1 MKYFTVKEAA
11 EQLALPRRIVY
22 KLVSNG
28 KLHAEWISKK
38 EMRIAEENII
48 KFKEN
53 DISRTHYPI
62 SIASQKLNM
71 SSEKTRRLLK
81 LGTFPNS
88 IKVGKIYYISKKDI
102 LSFKNLLQKK
112 KSSYTV
118 EDISKVLNITISNVR
133 DLIKRDIFPNAFK
146 LPSDKRYY
154 IPKEDIESH
163 TYFYDNDSYLT
174 LEQASKELNLQSEII
189 QHYID
194 LNKFPNAFQDL
205 KNRWFIPKKEI
216 ENSTC
221 LCNDNNSYF
230 TTEQAS
236 KELNFHP
243 GTILNY
249 IKSDTFPN
257 AFQNS
262 NNIRLIPKEDIE
274 YLKARNTIPEN
285 YMSVEETATRIAKHP
300 AVVKKYIRDGT
311 FFQNRIILKRRAYIP
326 LTDIID
332 YEATLKIP
340 EGFITVQDACI
351 QFDKEDSSIL
361 SLIHNGEFPNAYFN
375 KFQKRYLIPE
385 KELADYINREATF
398 KDYISIKDCAHKL
411 SCTEKEV
418 LQMIKNGTLKF
429 TKKNFK
435 GETFISAK
443 DLLAFLSLTKA
454 NEELLTLEQASKE
467 LEMPNKT
474 LLTLIQNEELEFS
487 SFSDTNSYEL
497 NSNTKLLIP
506 KGTINSIKSRKKKNC
521 STIAIELYNRKI
533 KTLHYKKDLKNTIN
547 LYNEFVL
554 LKISQTRGQ
563 EESFTDKVRS
573 LFNNLNSIILNLRTE
588 IILLTD
594 EEIEEVLNTESIP
607 RTHKQ
612 NFIQFLNYC
621 CSKVQCTFK
630 NTYKI
635 EYNEKLKRD
644 KEIYDKQTFLA
655 FYTYANNIDLHIAMA
670 KRNKQYAQTWL
681 FVIMHMINGWR
692 KSTIVTELPNL
703 PLEEIEG
710 LNIYNL
716 EQLKDNGLSINQAQS
731 IVNYYY
737 VVCKKIHISKTGSL
751 GQFLC
756 NEDMII
762 PAATAL
768 LICELHR
775 RNYKKQ
781 DRLLGSLSK
790 YSNSHSRFHTF
801 FNKNKK
807 LPEFNSL
814 IMNRSLLTHFF
825 YTVTNYGKHSE
836 ISHELTK
843 NLRNHRN
850 INSITAYVQSTNCDG
865 TLDVVS
871 LNLFNRGTFGWLYN
885 FIIDLAMDKVTEIDL
900 LENRTSII
908 QVLKHDYSPS
918 QLEDISF
925 LLLKYQNERAPI
937 VDKLMQLP
945 KDQVIEIII
954 KILKGEK
961 PSKTKHVQCI
971 TYPQCSFPNFD
982 SCLNCPNAIFNVY
995 LLISIVEEL
1004 KNIHTSIKSTN
1015 FDTIRYRDTI
1025 RFILILDIINQAI
1038 SEFGKSYIETFI
1050 NFEVFENIIT
1060 EANKYFL
1067 FDCPNYH
1074 ISTK

>member
-11 EQLALPRRIVY
+11 EQLSLSRGIVY
-22 KLVSNG
+22 KLISNG
-28 KLHAEWISKK
+28 ALHAEWISKK
-38 EMRIAEENII
+38 EMRITEANIV
-48 KFKEN
+48 KFKGN

-71 SSEKTRRLLK
+71 SSDKTRRLLK

-88 IKVGKIYYISKKDI
+88 IKLGRIYYISNKDI
-102 LSFKNLLQKK
+102 ISFTNLLHKK
-112 KSSYTV
+112 EGSYTI
-118 EDISKVLNITISNVR
+118 EDISEKLNITIAAVR
-133 DLIKRDIFPNAFK
+133 DLIKKEVFPNVFK
-146 LPSDKRYY
+146 FPSDKRYY
-154 IPKEDIESH
+154 VPKEDIEAH
-163 TYFYDNDSYLT
+163 IFFYKNDSYLT
-174 LEQASKELNLQSEII
+174 IEQASKE
-189 QHYID
+189 
-194 LNKFPNAFQDL
+194 FDL
-205 KNRWFIPKKEI
+205 KP
-216 ENSTC
+216 
-221 LCNDNNSYF
+221 
-230 TTEQAS
+230 Q
-236 KELNFHP
+236 
-243 GTILNY
+243 TIRDY

-257 AFQNS
+257 AFKNS
-262 NNIRLIPKEDIE
+262 KNMWFIPKEDIE
-274 YLKARNTIPEN
+274 KLKAKNKIPPN
-285 YMSVEETATRIAKHP
+285 YLSVKETAARISKHP
-300 AVVKKYIRDGT
+300 DIVKKYIRDGT
-311 FFQNRIILKRRAYIP
+311 FFQNRIVLKRRAYIP

-332 YEATLKIP
+332 YESMLEIP
-340 EGFITVQDACI
+340 EEFMTVQDVCKKLNK
-351 QFDKEDSSIL
+351 DDSSIL

-375 KFQKRYLIPE
+375 EFQKRYLIPQI
-385 KELADYINREATF
+385 ELTDYINRQTTF
-398 KDYISIKDCAHKL
+398 KDYISIKDCAQKL

-429 TKKNFK
+429 TKKNSK
-435 GETFISAK
+435 EETFISEK
-443 DLLAFLSLTKA
+443 ELHNFLSLQKSSKGF
-454 NEELLTLEQASKE
+454 LTLEQASKE
-467 LEMPNKT
+467 LEMPRKT
-474 LLTLIQNEELEFS
+474 LLKLIQNEKLEVS
-487 SFSDTNSYEL
+487 SSSDTNSYEL
-497 NSNTKLLIP
+497 NSNTKFLIP
-506 KGTINSIKSRKKKNC
+506 KGSIDFVKAKKKKNF

-533 KTLHYKKDLKNTIN
+533 NTLHYKENLKNTVN

-573 LFNNLNSIILNLRTE
+573 LFNTLNSIILNLRTE

-621 CSKVQCTFK
+621 CSKVKCTFK

-670 KRNKQYAQTWL
+670 KQNKQYAQTWL
-681 FVIMHMINGWR
+681 FVIMHIINGWR

-716 EQLKDNGLSINQAQS
+716 KQLKDKGLSINQAQI

-756 NEDMII
+756 NEDMIM

-775 RNYKKQ
+775 RNSKKQ

-807 LPEFNSL
+807 LPKFNSL

-850 INSITAYVQSTNCDG
+850 INSITAYVQSTNRDG

-885 FIIDLAMDKVTEIDL
+885 FIIDLAMDKTTEIDL

-945 KDQVIEIII
+945 RDQVIEIII

-982 SCLNCPNAIFNVY
+982 SCLNCPNAIFNIY
-995 LLISIVEEL
+995 LLISIVEEI

-1067 FDCPNYH
+1067 FDYPNYH